1 MLTPH
6 ESHTCIRSG
15 GSINLAVACTLL
27 SRYTTLLTAAQLQA
41 VLLQYERYRAAF
53 RCLDVQLCA
62 MGYVPPYKPPPHP
75 EAQREANVDDDME
88 ARIDTVDAEV
98 VLGRIDR
105 VDEEVLK

>member
-1 MLTPH
+1 
-6 ESHTCIRSG
+6 
-15 GSINLAVACTLL
+15 
-27 SRYTTLLTAAQLQA
+27 
-41 VLLQYERYRAAF
+41 
-53 RCLDVQLCA
+53 

>member
-1 MLTPH
+1 MGVH
-6 ESHTCIRSG
+6 SG
-15 GSINLAVACTLL
+15 LL
-27 SRYTTLLTAAQLQA
+27 CLWRRNVLCVQRLITIADSLLRA

-75 EAQREANVDDDME
+75 EAQTEENVDVDME
-88 ARIDTVDAEV
+88 ARINTVDAEV